1 MTINMSWDAVTL
13 TTLEN
18 YLLIVVIVNICKD
31 SSRSWTQTIMKYKFY
46 KALQRVDFAGKNQ
59 TNRVILIQ
67 ARSPVMK

>member
-1 MTINMSWDAVTL
+1 MSKMSWDAVTL

-31 SSRSWTQTIMKYKFY
+31 SSHSWTQTIMKYKFY